1 MSSDNAEQ
9 TAPTK
14 SSTGHDQQFEAL
26 LATLSSL
33 KNQISLVQTQIKQLE
48 RSVNKDM
55 KSLQKAA
62 NKSKS
67 KGNRKPSGFAKSS
80 KISDSL
86 CTFMNKPSG
95 TEMARTEVTKFI
107 IGYIKDNGLQQSDNK
122 KCIKPDESLR
132 QLLGV
137 ETQDEVTYFNIQKY
151 MNKHFISANGSSSS
165 ISTEQS
171 AEA

>member
-1 MSSDNAEQ
+1 MSTDTVEQ
-9 TAPTK
+9 TTK
-14 SSTGHDQQFEAL
+14 TSDRESQFETL

-33 KNQISLVQTQIKQLE
+33 KNQISLIQTQIKQLE

-55 KSLQKAA
+55 KTLQKVA

-80 KISDSL
+80 KISDTL
-86 CTFMNKPSG
+86 CTFMNKPFG

-107 IGYIKDNGLQQSDNK
+107 IGYIKDKGLQQEDNK

-137 ETQDEVTYFNIQKY
+137 KTEDEVTYFNIQKY
-151 MNKHFISANGSSSS
+151 MNKHFISAANS
-165 ISTEQS
+165 STEQTVT
-171 AEA
+171 AEN